1 MVGYSCF
8 VNMFSFAYEF
18 TPPNAL
24 NFTDAIVENFFIA
37 DFFLNFIQGY
47 RHPDTYENI
56 TDLKLIALNYLFT
69 WFIIDF
75 LSIFPFS
82 LFMDNEQGNK
92 TTFKLLRLL
101 RMPRM
106 GKLIDIQKIKK
117 ILKAFQGDTTNDKA
131 IVKANVTLY
140 VYRVIRLIIIA
151 LVITF
156 FLGCLWFR
164 ISF

>member
-1 MVGYSCF
+1 M
-8 VNMFSFAYEF
+8 
-18 TPPNAL
+18 NA
-24 NFTDAIVENFFIA
+24 
-37 DFFLNFIQGY
+37 G
-47 RHPDTYENI
+47 
-56 TDLKLIALNYLFT
+56 
-69 WFIIDF
+69 
-75 LSIFPFS
+75 
-82 LFMDNEQGNK
+82 GNS

-164 ISF
+164 ISITMVDRSNDDYKTDASTWYTNFKMW